1 MLTSCEKGGQF
12 IALKSSKG
20 GEELE
25 EAQFAINVLGGKLAM
40 TFNFDLPE
48 NAGER
53 QMIVID
59 KQRQTAKSIRENL
72 VHLIN
77 LLYLKIKQIKITSNE
92 KERMD
97 NEKPFSKL
105 FGLKIKK
112 TLLAILKKIAI
123 LMLNPFKLNVLC
135 QIVINHDRF

>member
-25 EAQFAINVLGGKLAM
+25 EAQFAINVLGGKLAT

-59 KQRQTAKSIRENL
+59 KQRQTAKKYPRKPGTPNKSP
-72 VHLIN
+72 
-77 LLYLKIKQIKITSNE
+77 LLE
-92 KERMD
+92 K
-97 NEKPFSKL
+97 
-105 FGLKIKK
+105 
-112 TLLAILKKIAI
+112 
-123 LMLNPFKLNVLC
+123 
-135 QIVINHDRF
+135 

>member
-1 MLTSCEKGGQF
+1 MLTSCEKRRSVYC
-12 IALKSSKG
+12 IEVVKG

-59 KQRQTAKSIRENL
+59 KQRQTAKKYPRNL

-77 LLYLKIKQIKITSNE
+77 LLYLKN
-92 KERMD
+92 
-97 NEKPFSKL
+97 
-105 FGLKIKK
+105 K
-112 TLLAILKKIAI
+112 T
-123 LMLNPFKLNVLC
+123 
-135 QIVINHDRF
+135 D